1 VSSYRISKIP
11 FSISTIAINTAALC
25 ASGKCE
31 PLPFK
36 FHTSS
41 VNPTHR
47 AERVVFELRF
57 MNQSCPVRRASLD
70 KCRFSFLRIDGRLNG
85 ASSCRPELSCGSA
98 PARTPTHIGDRGN
111 FQVAFVFADVALT
124 LPPDDKWPRKA
135 VFWIVALGAFTPGL
149 EVRRALT
156 HPSFPISACDLLT
169 AAHQLDAS
177 GAPANYFAR
186 SIPRPRPY
194 ARGAGSGLTIARSPA
209 GPTPVARATAAD
221 PPAE

>member
-1 VSSYRISKIP
+1 LV
-11 FSISTIAINTAALC
+11 C
-25 ASGKCE
+25 
-31 PLPFK
+31 
-36 FHTSS
+36 
-41 VNPTHR
+41 
-47 AERVVFELRF
+47 
-57 MNQSCPVRRASLD
+57 
-70 KCRFSFLRIDGRLNG
+70 
-85 ASSCRPELSCGSA
+85 
-98 PARTPTHIGDRGN
+98 RGN

-186 SIPRPRPY
+186 VDSAPPGQMRAAPDP
-194 ARGAGSGLTIARSPA
+194 ALTIGAKPCW
-209 GPTPVARATAAD
+209 PDYPLRAQLPPI

>member
-1 VSSYRISKIP
+1 MR
-11 FSISTIAINTAALC
+11 
-25 ASGKCE
+25 
-31 PLPFK
+31 
-36 FHTSS
+36 HW
-41 VNPTHR
+41 
-47 AERVVFELRF
+47 
-57 MNQSCPVRRASLD
+57 D
-70 KCRFSFLRIDGRLNG
+70 KCRFSFLRIDGRLNR
-85 ASSCRPELSCGSA
+85 SLELPTRAFLVDRHQHG
-98 PARTPTHIGDRGN
+98 TPTHIGDRGN

-186 SIPRPRPY
+186 VDSAPPGHMRAAPDP
-194 ARGAGSGLTIARSPA
+194 ALTIGAKPCW
-209 GPTPVARATAAD
+209 PDHPLRAQLPPI